1 MDDDIKISNIQDIS
15 QLERQFQEKLYEL
28 QNNTVSTTVILINT

>member
-28 QNNTVSTTVILINT
+28 QNNTVSMTVILINA

>member
-1 MDDDIKISNIQDIS
+1 MDDDIKTSNMQDIT

-28 QNNTVSTTVILINT
+28 QNNAVSTTVILINA

>member
-15 QLERQFQEKLYEL
+15 QLERKFQEKLYEL
-28 QNNTVSTTVILINT
+28 QNNTVRTIVILINT

>member
-1 MDDDIKISNIQDIS
+1 MNDDIKSNLQDIS

-28 QNNTVSTTVILINT
+28 QNNTVNTTVISINT